1 MKKVEIQ
8 NFRVGGQLTN
18 GEVITQKQGIG
29 LPSDDAFFVAT
40 TAGRGYCESEAATF
54 AYLTHHKNKTHVFLQ
69 KHKFVKG
76 TPARKAL
83 GC

>member
-18 GEVITQKQGIG
+18 GEVITTKHYIG
-29 LPSDDAFFVAT
+29 DDEFFVAT
-40 TAGRGYCESEAATF
+40 KAGRGYCESEAATF
-54 AYLTHHKNKTHVFLQ
+54 AYLTHHKNKTHVFLV
-69 KHKFVKG
+69 KHKYIKG
-76 TPARKAL
+76 APAKKAL